1 MILEYNN
8 SLKIL
13 VLYLYHV
20 IDTSPWLIIAS
31 SSTFIAI
38 VGLVTGVRVS
48 LQSLS
53 SVFNIEGTSSKYSVY
68 SKFSRFL
75 VLLALFGES
84 GVNLRNILMKLYLK
98 IFLVVV
104 LLVVCNNHFLIVF
117 LLAQISAIVIY
128 TVAWK
133 SGKLARKPNIES
145 SSRYF
150 AIGVFGS
157 AVFLNPQIG
166 IFIGTLSYLFLFL
179 FLEVIVVLYGFLLR
193 VFHLAI
199 YILLLVVIAL
209 YYMRH
214 CLSTKLIMLGCSS
227 KRLF

>member
-1 MILEYNN
+1 
-8 SLKIL
+8 
-13 VLYLYHV
+13 
-20 IDTSPWLIIAS
+20 
-31 SSTFIAI
+31 
-38 VGLVTGVRVS
+38 
-48 LQSLS
+48 
-53 SVFNIEGTSSKYSVY
+53 
-68 SKFSRFL
+68 
-75 VLLALFGES
+75 
-84 GVNLRNILMKLYLK
+84 MKLYLK

-104 LLVVCNNHFLIVF
+104 ILVVCNNHFLIVF

-166 IFIGTLSYLFLFL
+166 IFIKTLSYLFL

-199 YILLLVVIAL
+199 YILLPVVIAL